1 MDNLERTLP
10 ELFAG
15 LSRTAERSRLYAMR
29 AVKDG
34 QPRLAKLF
42 LALAESKARQAQRF
56 LVQMRGAVGPTAEN
70 VRTAFGTE
78 LHADID
84 RYGDLLG
91 EAERAGSKALATG
104 FSHSIEVDR
113 RTMELHERLDRG
125 SEDTA
130 YSVCDFCGY
139 IATGE
144 PPERCPVCTA
154 PRNRFK
160 AVDPGP

>member
-1 MDNLERTLP
+1 MENLEGKLA
-10 ELFAG
+10 ELFSS

-78 LHADID
+78 LNADID
-84 RYGDLLG
+84 RYRDLLG

-113 RTMELHERLDRG
+113 RTMELHERLGRET
-125 SEDTA
+125 EDAA
-130 YSVCDFCGY
+130 YYVCDFCGY
-139 IATGE
+139 IAVDE
-144 PPERCPVCTA
+144 PPEHCPVCTA
-154 PRNRFK
+154 GRNRFK
-160 AVDPGP
+160 ALDPRP